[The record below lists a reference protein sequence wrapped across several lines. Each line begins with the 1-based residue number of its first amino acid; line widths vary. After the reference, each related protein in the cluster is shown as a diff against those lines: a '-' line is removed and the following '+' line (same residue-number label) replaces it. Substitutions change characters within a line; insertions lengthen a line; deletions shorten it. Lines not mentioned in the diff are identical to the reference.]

1 MENVYIC
8 FKVYNGILWFL
19 FPPGPPES
27 LISAM
32 ERRLANFTPLQ
43 LTYTMSACF
52 CVRSNL
58 ILYKIES
65 VVSITK
71 RGDAIK
77 SGFLTFMKNLIIFSI
92 VQVKRKGF

>member
-1 MENVYIC
+1 
-8 FKVYNGILWFL
+8 
-19 FPPGPPES
+19 
-27 LISAM
+27 
-32 ERRLANFTPLQ
+32 
-43 LTYTMSACF
+43 MSACF

-77 SGFLTFMKNLIIFSI
+77 SGFLTFMKNLINFLYST
-92 VQVKRKGF
+92 RKNKGGLGYFYTV